1 MSKVIGT
8 IINNVEITLEN
19 YKDKLALAAVD
30 INNTNKISPENIDTN
45 TYTDKLT
52 LKIGRYNLAFEN
64 FQTGNLIIYG
74 NTYFFIDDLNE
85 DGSINYSVYSSLKSS
100 YDTEMLLRQIQND
113 IINISSP
120 VEANKKLITIQSNGI
135 NLNHSVI
142 STKNCT
148 SQTYIY
154 NLKIENTIDKNTKID
169 FNNYKYPEYSDV
181 IIYWPLIETNYSP
194 QILNTEYLIAD
205 KTHDFTLH
213 TQKVKYAAPNAL
225 SAEFPDYESN
235 VSSVF
240 YNVSAQIL
248 NTNVNKTTD
257 PGFFWLD
264 NHFELDK
271 DITDKT
277 QSDQIKDII
286 YNTNGNTPNVT
297 LVFWGYQ
304 SKSDPNNNPIISDFN
319 CNTGNGMYISPE
331 IVRNGDSS
339 NMILTDSRDAVE
351 TDFSKYEYDLLKN
364 WVMYTVEFQ
373 TGSIPNEVY
382 QNVSGMSPWQP
393 TETTNEYGPD
403 GPNDSSS
410 EESRKQIRVNIR
422 ATYVTKNNG
431 EIVTQLLLPTHDQID
446 HKISINHNNQFNQP
460 GREVS
465 TNISFFGVKSA
476 NITNA
481 NNITGWSLWN
491 GAVRNVI
498 LFRKFLSEPEITN
511 LFNTT
516 IKKYYPWLEENEY
529 TILTQLDNN
538 SYFGSIYCK
547 NMHAIS
553 VLGTILQ
560 QNTQTLN
567 LTFANR

>member
-1 MSKVIGT
+1 MT
-8 IINNVEITLEN
+8 LNNE
-19 YKDKLALAAVD
+19 
-30 INNTNKISPENIDTN
+30 
-45 TYTDKLT
+45 
-52 LKIGRYNLAFEN
+52 RYNLAFEN

-85 DGSINYSVYSSLKSS
+85 DGSINYSVYDSLKSS
-100 YDTEMLLRQIQND
+100 YDTEILLRQVQND

-120 VEANKKLITIQSNGI
+120 VDASKTLITIQSNGI

-154 NLKIENTIDKNTKID
+154 NLKIENTIEKNTKID
-169 FNNYKYPEYSDV
+169 FNDYKYPEYSDV

-194 QILNTEYLIAD
+194 QILNTEYLIDD
-205 KTHDFTLH
+205 KTNDFTLH
-213 TQKVKYAAPNAL
+213 AQKVEYAAPSVL

-235 VSSVF
+235 VPSVF

-271 DITDKT
+271 DIADKT

-373 TGSIPNEVY
+373 TGSIPNEAY

-393 TETTNEYGPD
+393 TETTNEYGSD

-422 ATYVTKNNG
+422 ATYVTKDDG
-431 EIVTQLLLPTHDQID
+431 KTVTTKLLLPTQDQLAHDI
-446 HKISINHNNQFNQP
+446 KTNHNNQFNQP
-460 GREVS
+460 EREVS

-498 LFRKFLSEPEITN
+498 LFRKFLSEHEITN

-516 IKKYYPWLEENEY
+516 IRKYYPWLEENEY
-529 TILTQLDNN
+529 TLLTQLDNN

-547 NMHAIS
+547 NMHTIS
-553 VLGTILQ
+553 VLGTILK

-567 LTFANR
+567 LTFNNR